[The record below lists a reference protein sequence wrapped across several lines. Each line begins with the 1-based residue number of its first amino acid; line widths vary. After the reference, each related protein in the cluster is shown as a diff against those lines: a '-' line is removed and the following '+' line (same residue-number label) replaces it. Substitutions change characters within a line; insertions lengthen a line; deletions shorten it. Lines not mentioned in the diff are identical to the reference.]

1 MGMSEVIT
9 ALGPFIK
16 ASKENAPQRRS
27 MNKRASQQNVQQLS
41 WLR

>member
-16 ASKENAPQRRS
+16 ADEENAPQRKS
-27 MNKRASQQNVQQLS
+27 MNERASQQNVQQLC
-41 WLR
+41 W